1 MKILN
6 KKVDNSD
13 FICNFAPKNQLN
25 PVNMITWSEYE
36 EKYGE
41 SREDFY
47 EEPETSWEQ
56 SEADAAGVP
65 LFGPI

>member
-1 MKILN
+1 
-6 KKVDNSD
+6 
-13 FICNFAPKNQLN
+13 
-25 PVNMITWSEYE
+25 MITWSEYE

-56 SEADAAGVP
+56 PEADAAGVP

>member
-1 MKILN
+1 MFIVIKKCVILQRKKI
-6 KKVDNSD
+6 K
-13 FICNFAPKNQLN
+13 III
-25 PVNMITWSEYE
+25 NMITWSEYE

-56 SEADAAGVP
+56 FESDAAGVP
-65 LFGPI
+65 LFGAI

>member
-1 MKILN
+1 MLTIQTLCVILHR
-6 KKVDNSD
+6 KKR
-13 FICNFAPKNQLN
+13 LN
-25 PVNMITWSEYE
+25 PINMITWSEYE

>member
-1 MKILN
+1 MLTIQTLYVILHR
-6 KKVDNSD
+6 KK
-13 FICNFAPKNQLN
+13 QLK
-25 PVNMITWSEYE
+25 PINMITWSEYE

>member
-1 MKILN
+1 
-6 KKVDNSD
+6 
-13 FICNFAPKNQLN
+13 
-25 PVNMITWSEYE
+25 MITWSEYE

-65 LFGPI
+65 LVGAI

>member
-1 MKILN
+1 MLTNKIKYVILHRN
-6 KKVDNSD
+6 
-13 FICNFAPKNQLN
+13 NQLN
-25 PVNMITWSEYE
+25 PINMITWSEYE

-65 LFGPI
+65 LFGAI